1 MSANVNVPSAGEMT
15 RHQLDDILGFAVSDE
30 QWAAV
35 SAPLSPAVVV
45 AGAGSG
51 KTTSMAAR
59 VAWLVGSG
67 YVAPDRV
74 LGLTFTNKATA
85 QLLTSMRGALAK
97 LPPRDVIDDPDDD
110 DAIAGADPVVATYNA
125 FTARVIVEHGIR
137 IGVEPT
143 ARLLGEEQR
152 HQLAYRLTCR
162 SRLPLGIVH
171 SRPSEVTKLLL
182 DLDDELSNLDVR
194 TQDLLDFDTEL
205 IAGIER
211 MTKPTKLAQAVA
223 ETSRRRR
230 VLTELVIEWRT
241 DKNERD
247 VLDFADQTRL
257 ALDLVRAHPDV
268 ALAIRESYDV
278 VLLDEYQDTAIA
290 QRQFMQA
297 VFGDGHPLTAV
308 GDPCQAIYGW
318 RGASVDNIESFT
330 RHFDYLRDGKQQV
343 PARYSLSE
351 NRRSGA
357 RILALTNEL
366 STELRAQ
373 HTGVER
379 LVAAAEGV
387 GPGHVRAG
395 LFLTSAEE
403 HAWVAAAIAE
413 IGRSEAL
420 GAVTVL
426 ASTKRELAALDEV
439 LRELGMATQL
449 HGAAGLLDLP
459 IVVEVRSL
467 LEAVYRPVQNP
478 AVGRL
483 LAGARW
489 RIGPRDLSALGHR
502 ARTLAGSNGRSDAQG
517 IEAILR
523 EAVAGDD
530 AVEAVSLIDAVLDP
544 GPADAYAPDAYARIA
559 AFGEQIR
566 ILRRHVGDPVP
577 EIIARAVRLTGL
589 DIEIATRSDDVA
601 RAALATLVEIA
612 AEMAPIDGVANLGA
626 FLSLLDD
633 ADRFEVALPV
643 ELPRR
648 PDAVQLMTVH
658 AAKGLEFEHVVVP
671 GLAAGA
677 FPGGRNRSV
686 WIDNPAGVPWELRP
700 DAPDHLIGF
709 PPPDGPTGNDI
720 KGYKA
725 LLAELRRSDDERLL
739 YVALTRAKRSL
750 TATGHWWGPTQST
763 PRGPEPYLTQI
774 KTVCEAGGG
783 QIVMW
788 VDEPGE
794 ENPQVAVAKPPVPWP
809 AAIASAPVLRDVA
822 DRVRAAMDADPQLP
836 GLDAATV
843 NAPGAT
849 AADADRIRRWDA
861 DIVALLERE
870 RAAHAAERTVA
881 LPAATSTSLLM
892 RALRDPDSVA
902 LDLAR
907 PMPRQPSAAARRGT
921 KVHLAIEQ
929 HYQVIPPIFDIDEL
943 PGSADEDLTTDEA
956 ALAAIA
962 GFEGSP
968 YATRQPVAIEHPF
981 AVAVGGR
988 LVTGTIDA
996 VFRGDDGRFEVV
1008 DWKSGSAKYID
1019 PTQLVVYRAAWA
1031 QMHGMD
1037 ERDIDASFVMLA
1049 TGEVIRPALP
1059 TLAELLGELGQ

>member
-1 MSANVNVPSAGEMT
+1 MSARNAEMT
-15 RHQLDDILGFAVSDE
+15 RRELDGLLGFAVSDE

-35 SAPLSPAVVV
+35 SAPMSPAVVV

-67 YVAPDRV
+67 LVAPDRV

-85 QLLTSMRGALAK
+85 QLLASMRTALAK
-97 LPPRDVIDDPDDD
+97 LPPLDVGDDDD
-110 DAIAGADPVVATYNA
+110 DAIGSADPVVATYNA
-125 FTARVIVEHGIR
+125 FTSRIVAEHGIR

-152 HQLAYRLTCR
+152 HQLAYRLACR
-162 SRLPLGIVH
+162 SRLPLGVVS
-171 SRPSEVTKLLL
+171 SRPAEVTRLLL

-194 TQDLLDFDTEL
+194 PRDLLDFDADV

-211 MTKPTKLAQAVA
+211 MAKPTKIAQSVA

-230 VLTELVIEWRT
+230 VLTDLVVEWRT
-241 DKNERD
+241 HKRERE

-257 ALDLVRAHPDV
+257 ALELVRAHPDV

-297 VFGDGHPLTAV
+297 VFGDGHPLMAV

-330 RHFDYLRDGKQQV
+330 RHFDFLVDGQQRT
-343 PARYSLSE
+343 PARFSLSE
-351 NRRSGA
+351 NRRSGV
-357 RILALTNEL
+357 RILELANEL
-366 STELRAQ
+366 SVDLRAQ

-387 GPGHVRAG
+387 GPGQVRAG
-395 LFLTSAEE
+395 LFLTVAEE
-403 HAWVAAAIAE
+403 HAWIAAAIAE
-413 IGRSEAL
+413 IGRTEAL
-420 GAVTVL
+420 GTVTVL
-426 ASTKRELAALDEV
+426 ASTKRELAALEEV
-439 LRELGMATQL
+439 LRELDLPTQM
-449 HGAAGLLDLP
+449 HGAAGLLDQP
-459 IVVEVRSL
+459 VVVELRSL

-478 AVGRL
+478 AVARL

-489 RIGPRDLSALGHR
+489 RIGPRDLAALGDR
-502 ARTLAGSNGRSDAQG
+502 ARTLAGSTGRSDAQG
-517 IEAILR
+517 VEEILR
-523 EAVAGDD
+523 DAVAGDD

-544 GPADAYAPDAYARIA
+544 GPAQAYSVDAYARIGMFA
-559 AFGEQIR
+559 EQIR
-566 ILRRHVGDPVP
+566 VLRRHIGDPVP
-577 EIIARAVRLTGL
+577 EVIALAVRLSGL
-589 DIEIATRSDDVA
+589 DIEIATRGDDVA
-601 RAALATLVEIA
+601 RGALATVVEIA

-633 ADRFEVALPV
+633 ADRFGVSLPV

-658 AAKGLEFEHVVVP
+658 SAKGLEFEHVFVP

-677 FPGGRNRSV
+677 FPGGRSRSV
-686 WIDNPAGVPWELRP
+686 WIDSPAGVPWDLRP
-700 DAPDHLIGF
+700 DAPDHLLGF
-709 PPPDGPTGNDI
+709 PPGDGPSGNDI
-720 KGYKA
+720 RDYKA
-725 LLAELRRSDDERLL
+725 LLAELRRSDDDRLL

-750 TATGHWWGPTQST
+750 ATTGHWWGPTQST
-763 PRGPEPYLTQI
+763 PRGPEPYLQRI
-774 KTVCEAGGG
+774 KEVCEAGGG
-783 QIVMW
+783 QLVMW

-794 ENPQVAVAKPPVPWP
+794 ENPQIAVVKPPVPWP
-809 AAIASAPVLRDVA
+809 AAVASAPVLREVA
-822 DRVRAAMDADPQLP
+822 ARVRTAMDAHPQLP
-836 GLDAATV
+836 GFA
-843 NAPGAT
+843 APGVT
-849 AADADRIRRWDA
+849 AADAGRIERWDA
-861 DIVALLERE
+861 DIAALLERE

-881 LPAATSTSLLM
+881 LPVATSTSLLM
-892 RALRDPDSVA
+892 RALRDPEAVA
-902 LDLAR
+902 VDLAR

-921 KVHLAIEQ
+921 QIHLAIEQ
-929 HYQVIPPIFDIDEL
+929 HF
-943 PGSADEDLTTDEA
+943 GSASLIDIEDLPVGELEEGMLPATDEA

-968 YATRQPVAIEHPF
+968 YAKRQPVAVEHPF
-981 AVAVGGR
+981 AIAVGGR

-1008 DWKSGSAKYID
+1008 DWKSGSAKHVD
-1019 PTQLVVYRAAWA
+1019 PTQLAIYRAAWA
-1031 QMHGMD
+1031 QTHGLP
-1037 ERDIDASFVMLA
+1037 ETDIDASFVMLA

-1059 TLAELLGELGQ
+1059 LLAALLTSLDH